1 MRVGF
6 NHRYHPALQKAREL
20 VDSGALGSLMFIR
33 GRYGHGGRVGYDR
46 EWRADPVKSGG
57 GNCDG
62 RALARQPPSAS
73 VSASAPARLHSDMA
87 TLDRW

>member
-20 VDSGALGSLMFIR
+20 VDRGALGPLMFIR

-46 EWRADPVKSGG
+46 SGAPT
-57 GNCDG
+57 
-62 RALARQPPSAS
+62 RRSPAAAS
-73 VSASAPARLHSDMA
+73 
-87 TLDRW
+87 